1 MNALHES
8 ARDLPTELRLLRQ
21 AIGDLA
27 VIMTAKME
35 LSGPA
40 VLDMKDAATY
50 LSTTKNSLYDLVNRG
65 GIPCRRIGRKYVF
78 LKADIDAWL
87 QQLPGITVA
96 QAIAA
101 IKPEHLTM
109 YVRQSARISHEDP
122 DATSGLPI
130 MLVRGPKGRN
140 RERLKEIQT

>member
-1 MNALHES
+1 MEEAMNELHENTP
-8 ARDLPTELRLLRQ
+8 DLSTELRLLRQ

-27 VIMTAKME
+27 VIMTAKRD

-50 LSTTKNSLYDLVNRG
+50 LSTTRHALYDIVER
-65 GIPCRRIGRKYVF
+65 GIPCRRLGRKYLF
-78 LKADIDAWL
+78 LKADLDAWL

-101 IKPEHLTM
+101 IQSTTKRSSKPHAP
-109 YVRQSARISHEDP
+109 RRSSGRSP
-122 DATSGLPI
+122 SRRTSTCAITTGFI
-130 MLVRGPKGRN
+130 V
-140 RERLKEIQT
+140 LKPWIAS